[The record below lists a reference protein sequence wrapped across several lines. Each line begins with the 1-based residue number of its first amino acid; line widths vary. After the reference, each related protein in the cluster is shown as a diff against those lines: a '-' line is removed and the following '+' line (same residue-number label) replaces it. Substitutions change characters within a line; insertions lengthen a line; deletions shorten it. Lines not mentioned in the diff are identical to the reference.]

1 MDKTTIAFIGLLAV
15 LFIGQVFMNE
25 NFYNFYDPKADASG
39 NITLSLS
46 DLMTLVGYGAVTTK
60 PTTDYSDDIG
70 NIGNRANVGDY
81 RKYNNMRDDIKK
93 DIRKAIRDEMLKKEI
108 SDETTVL
115 DDSCIDS
122 FSAQQGSDFMKYIPG
137 KNPDDYVRKD
147 SVPCYGCSIPT

>member
-1 MDKTTIAFIGLLAV
+1 MDKTTLAFIGLLAI

-25 NFYNFYDPKADASG
+25 NFYNFAGTDASG

-46 DLMTLVGYGAVTTK
+46 DLMSLLGYGTTVTSLNKTDTVTASTYTK
-60 PTTDYSDDIG
+60 L
-70 NIGNRANVGDY
+70 
-81 RKYNNMRDDIKK
+81 RDDIKEDVK
-93 DIRKAIRDEMLKKEI
+93 KAVRDEMMEKEF
-108 SDETTVL
+108 SDETTIL

-137 KNPDDYVRKD
+137 KNPDDYIRKD